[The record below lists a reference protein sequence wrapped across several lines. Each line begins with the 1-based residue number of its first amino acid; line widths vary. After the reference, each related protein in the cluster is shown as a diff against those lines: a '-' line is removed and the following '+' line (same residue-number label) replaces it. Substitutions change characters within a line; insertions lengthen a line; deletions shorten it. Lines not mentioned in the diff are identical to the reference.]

1 MVFIKNNIILEDKYL
16 TIPKNRNYIPISDIY
31 DVLRIYN
38 GRIFDFEQ
46 HFDRLDSMLTKSNN
60 KINLDKFKLIE
71 NIEKLIYLNKTKN
84 AMVYIHIQNEN
95 IIIYI
100 EDIERPLNNFNNGVK
115 LFLTKDIRT
124 NGNIKSL
131 NRIGTIINQT
141 IAEKNDCFEALMVLN
156 NYITECSHSNIF
168 IVKNKTIYSPK
179 LNNFI
184 LNGTTRGLVINII
197 NKLNLNFKEKNITL
211 SELIDSDEIFITN
224 IVEEITPVI
233 EIKNSNFKN
242 KKVGEMT
249 RILQKEYFNLIDEEF
264 WNWKNLNFCFIHY

>member
-16 TIPKNRNYIPISDIY
+16 TIPKNRSYIPISDIY

-46 HFDRLDSMLTKSNN
+46 HFDRLDLMLTKSNN

-141 IAEKNDCFEALMVLN
+141 NAEKNDCFEALMFLN

-168 IVKNKTIYSPK
+168 IIKNKTIYSPK

-184 LNGTTRGLVINII
+184 LKGTTRGLVINII
-197 NKLNLNFKEKNITL
+197 NKLNLNFKEKNITV

-264 WNWKNLNFCFIHY
+264 WNWKDLNFCFIHY